1 MPTHGFCP
9 SKKRMRGKHRKNNV
23 LIITEKCLG
32 SGWKEEETTYEARK
46 YRTRNQSTLFGM
58 AAPSRKRVKGNRR
71 RARRKGRLSVVSAAN
86 EFEEEKKMKKR
97 EVEKMKKEH
106 ATKTRQMQKRFLR
119 DIHELW
125 EKQAKE
131 LTALKESI

>member
-1 MPTHGFCP
+1 
-9 SKKRMRGKHRKNNV
+9 
-23 LIITEKCLG
+23 
-32 SGWKEEETTYEARK
+32 
-46 YRTRNQSTLFGM
+46 M

-131 LTALKESI
+131 LKALSESI